1 MKIFDTIQDLVA
13 NFAIVTAYLF
23 LLNQVIFRNHTLD
36 SPATTSMKVR
46 MGLVAGL
53 LGIVLMIFT
62 VRMNG
67 TLVDFRQLAIIIAA
81 MYGGILPSVIA
92 GTIIFLMRLLAFGAV
107 TAPTII
113 AAGNTVLVAIL
124 VGVICMSRLSFWRK
138 WIISL
143 IICNLT
149 TTIVFLLNIGRDSL
163 LPILTYVTMMTAGG
177 LFTAYLNEFL
187 NKAKAQ
193 LKKIEREATID
204 YLTGLNNH
212 RTFDE
217 IYNSYLQTASD
228 KDECLS
234 IALVDIDFFKKV
246 NDNYGHGNG
255 DLVLKQLGEVLMKTT
270 RSFDTVSRNGGEEF
284 SVIMYDTPHKHALQI
299 AERLRHAVSKNHF
312 LLNNGRSIPLT
323 VSIGV
328 ATYPDTNREELLDQ
342 ADSALYQAKTSGRNV
357 VCSNQAN

>member
-23 LLNQVIFRNHTLD
+23 LLNLVIFRNRNLD
-36 SPATTSMKVR
+36 SHKTLSLKIR
-46 MGLVAGL
+46 MGIVAGL

-62 VRMNG
+62 VHMSG
-67 TLVDFRQLAIIIAA
+67 TLVDFRQIAIIVAA
-81 MYGGILPSVIA
+81 MYGGILPSIIA
-92 GTIIFLMRLLAFGAV
+92 GVMIFLMRLFAFGAI

-113 AAGNTVLVAIL
+113 AATNTVFIAIL
-124 VGVICMSRLSFWRK
+124 VGVICMSRLPFWRK
-138 WIISL
+138 WIYSL
-143 IICNLT
+143 LICNLLT
-149 TTIVFLLNIGRDSL
+149 SIVFIMNLGRGSL
-163 LPILTYVTMMTAGG
+163 IPIITFVTMMTAGG

-187 NKAKAQ
+187 IKAKAQ
-193 LKKIEREATID
+193 FEKIEREATVD

-217 IYNSYLQTASD
+217 KYNDLLQTASE
-228 KDECLS
+228 KNECLS

-255 DLVLKQLGEVLMKTT
+255 DLVLKQLGEILKKTT

-284 SVIMYDTPHKHALQI
+284 SVMMYDTPHKHALQI
-299 AERLRHAVSKNHF
+299 AERLRQAVSKHIF
-312 LLNNGRSIPLT
+312 RLNDGRSLPLT

-328 ATYPDTNREELLDQ
+328 ATYPDTDREELLDQ
-342 ADSALYQAKTSGRNV
+342 ADNALYSAKTGGRNTV
-357 VCSNQAN
+357 RSNQNE